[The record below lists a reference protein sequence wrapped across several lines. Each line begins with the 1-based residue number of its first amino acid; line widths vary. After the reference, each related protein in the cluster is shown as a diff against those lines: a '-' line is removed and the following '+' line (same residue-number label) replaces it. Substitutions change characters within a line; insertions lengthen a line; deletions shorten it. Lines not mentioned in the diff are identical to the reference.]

1 MEKLLLFSFSVPFIL
16 GLDDFAGYVPLFNI
30 INVFGF
36 SLGVIGAHMLLNI
49 ALFINPDAT
58 VKIVRNEWVSFI
70 GSLAFIG
77 LGIWGLIEVA
87 KFFSTKW
94 RRLRVCCEL
103 F

>member
-49 ALFINPDAT
+49 ALFINGCYCQ
-58 VKIVRNEWVSFI
+58 IVRNEWC
-70 GSLAFIG
+70 L
-77 LGIWGLIEVA
+77 L
-87 KFFSTKW
+87 
-94 RRLRVCCEL
+94 
-103 F
+103 